1 MSENR
6 LFLSGEENKYNS
18 ALARGQRDRFNSKIL
33 RAQFFCYIISYFGFI
48 FTSAYNS
55 ILYTVIFS
63 VTSNLGVM
71 HTIRRRVQC
80 ETALGRSRT
89 VGYRAWRWW
98 ANTRIDQPAKP
109 TTGAIYNQVEA
120 VIGRKARQ
128 FVENRYFSLPHLHS
142 SPPLRGLP
150 SKYCHAIW
158 YRTRTQ
164 LSPTDRASAA
174 HTIR

>member
-71 HTIRRRVQC
+71 HTIRRRV
-80 ETALGRSRT
+80 
-89 VGYRAWRWW
+89 
-98 ANTRIDQPAKP
+98 
-109 TTGAIYNQVEA
+109 
-120 VIGRKARQ
+120 
-128 FVENRYFSLPHLHS
+128 
-142 SPPLRGLP
+142 
-150 SKYCHAIW
+150 
-158 YRTRTQ
+158 
-164 LSPTDRASAA
+164 
-174 HTIR
+174 